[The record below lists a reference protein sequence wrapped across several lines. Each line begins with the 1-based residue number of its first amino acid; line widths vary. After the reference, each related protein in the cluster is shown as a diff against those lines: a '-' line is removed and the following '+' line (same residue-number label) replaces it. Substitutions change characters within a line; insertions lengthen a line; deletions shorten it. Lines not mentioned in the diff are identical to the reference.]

1 MQFSSHLF
9 LSPYPSFSL
18 YTTWSLLSKKEPP
31 SWDLFNDSWCARFK
45 RCLPSTLALR
55 LVLTGI
61 YFQEVCKN
69 KFKIT
74 WEGLKKEEAEI
85 IQALTLKT
93 LRSTLAFT
101 AEERLKHEY
110 YDSWMLLCLADLR
123 SGTIT
128 LTLFWSDPIYMK
140 AAGNILT
147 NSAAQPCF
155 CRWIYVHI
163 TPHTSA
169 LFKLDLKSK
178 WHHVLK
184 QWKYISA
191 SVIWLLKTS
200 WNLCLSSLLLLCLGT
215 DVFSSILLWLLRS
228 RTWSAPFEL
237 EHCSFF
243 QLPFSKNLDRQII

>member
-1 MQFSSHLF
+1 M
-9 LSPYPSFSL
+9 
-18 YTTWSLLSKKEPP
+18 
-31 SWDLFNDSWCARFK
+31 FNDSWCARFK
-45 RCLPSTLALR
+45 CCLPSTLALR
-55 LVLTGI
+55 LVLAGI

-85 IQALTLKT
+85 IQALARKT
-93 LRSTLAFT
+93 LWSSLAFT

-123 SGTIT
+123 SGTIP

-140 AAGNILT
+140 AADNILT
-147 NSAAQPCF
+147 NSAAQPCL

-163 TPHTSA
+163 TPYTSA

-178 WHHVLK
+178 WHYVLK

-191 SVIWLLKTS
+191 SVIWLLKILLKPLSILFTS
-200 WNLCLSSLLLLCLGT
+200 TVPENRCVQFHIALVAQIKHLISTFWTRALLF
-215 DVFSSILLWLLRS
+215 FSSIS
-228 RTWSAPFEL
+228 
-237 EHCSFF
+237 
-243 QLPFSKNLDRQII
+243 FSKNLDRQII